1 MDELARLN
9 AIEEIKVLKARYF
22 RYVDL
27 KDWVGLR
34 GLFCEH
40 ATIHYTDGD
49 QGPQPLDA
57 AMQFVRT
64 ALDDDSISLHHG
76 HMPEIEIIG
85 PDRARAIWAMED
97 RVYWPENS
105 TNPLGIL
112 KMHGVGHYHETYE
125 RHERW
130 LIASL
135 TLTRLRR
142 SIELRPQRV
151 L

>member
-1 MDELARLN
+1 MDELARLI

-27 KDWVGLR
+27 KNWAGLR

-57 AMQFVRT
+57 AMQFVQS
-64 ALDDDSISLHHG
+64 ALHDSISLHHG